1 MASIG
6 TQSVDVLI
14 MGAGPAGLLLS
25 QLLHQQ
31 GIGSLIIERTTKER
45 VLSRIRA
52 GVLER
57 GTVEA
62 LHEAGCADR
71 FNQERIDHDGVIIS
85 FDGDRLDI
93 PVKELTGHHV
103 TVYGQTEI
111 THDLI
116 QACEAR
122 GQSIY
127 WNCPN
132 TVLSNLTGNEP
143 CANFTTPDGK
153 AIEIK
158 AKLIAGCD
166 GFHGVSRQSIP
177 ADCLKTFERVYPFG
191 WLGVLVDKPPV
202 AHNVVYANH
211 EEGFALASMRTH
223 TRSRYYVQTKP
234 GDTVDDWPMDRFWDT
249 FKRRLG
255 TLGEGVITGKPLETS
270 IAPLRSFVAQEMR
283 YGRLFLAGDAAHIVP
298 PTGAKGLNLAAAD
311 VRRLARAITDW
322 KKNDETSLNQY
333 ATDAIARVW
342 KVERFSWY
350 LTNLMH
356 QYDDHST
363 FEKKMQ
369 RAEFD
374 YLVSSQAAQTVIAEN
389 YVGLDF

>member
-1 MASIG
+1 
-6 TQSVDVLI
+6 V
-14 MGAGPAGLLLS
+14 GAGPAGLLLS

-31 GIGSLIIERTTKER
+31 NIQSIIVERTSKER

-62 LHEAGCADR
+62 MQEAGCDER
-71 FNQERIDHDGVIIS
+71 LNTERIDHDGVILS
-85 FDGDRLDI
+85 FDGDKI
-93 PVKELTGHHV
+93 EVPVKQITGHHV

-116 QACEAR
+116 EACEAR
-122 GQSIY
+122 GQTIY
-127 WNCPN
+127 WGCPDA
-132 TVLSNLTGNEP
+132 VLANLDSDSP
-143 CANFTTPDGK
+143 SARFTHPNGQSV
-153 AIEIK
+153 ELN

-166 GFHGVSRQSIP
+166 GYHGVCRQSIP
-177 ADCLKTFERVYPFG
+177 SARLAQFERFYPFG
-191 WLGVLVDKPPV
+191 WLGVLVEQPPV
-202 AHNVVYANH
+202 AYNVVYANH
-211 EEGFALASMRTH
+211 QDGFALASMRSH
-223 TRSRYYVQTKP
+223 TRSRYYVQTQP
-234 GDTVDDWPMDRFWDT
+234 GETVDDWPLERFWT
-249 FKRRLG
+249 AFKERLG
-255 TLGEGVITGKPLETS
+255 ELGHGVITGEPLEMS

-298 PTGAKGLNLAAAD
+298 PTGAKGLNLAVAD
-311 VRRLARAITDW
+311 VRRLARAITAWNRGDESGL
-322 KKNDETSLNQY
+322 KNYD
-333 ATDAIARVW
+333 TDALARVW

-356 QYDDHST
+356 QFDEHSA

-374 YLVSSQAAQTVIAEN
+374 YVASSEAAQSMIAEN
-389 YVGLDF
+389 YVGLPF